1 MKTKIT
7 NSLNIL
13 IVTTLGQTMQS
24 SAKIL
29 LLMVQTLA
37 LIAIKVVDGTSSSLD
52 SSDKSDLLP
61 PKNSVINYESPIL
74 SKEIL
79 DSDLIDL
86 YDEDKRAQWN
96 NLQGNIWPK
105 YINRQIQNCIIT
117 IIVTDR
123 IIN

>member
-1 MKTKIT
+1 
-7 NSLNIL
+7 
-13 IVTTLGQTMQS
+13 
-24 SAKIL
+24 
-29 LLMVQTLA
+29 MVQTLA

-105 YINRQIQNCIIT
+105 YINRQIQNCTIT